1 MVCFLSLYCVKTKI
15 MDIELSEKYIR
26 RQKYKKIIMLS
37 VSILIIILAFIGLRL
52 SLNPELDKSLI
63 VTAVAET
70 GSLEAAINA
79 SGQVVPKYE
88 QVITSPIQTNI
99 LSIYHKAGEKVKKGD
114 QIIKLNKEFL
124 LLSYEKLKDELELQK
139 IKKLKQEINLKNGN
153 YEKEINLSI
162 KELNTRYNEAKCKRQ
177 EQLFKIGGTTVE
189 SLEEA
194 KLNLEISRKDKE
206 NLKTQIDN
214 QVKLQQAE
222 LDELDL
228 AIRIGEKN
236 LRQIERQ
243 LELSDVIA
251 EGDGIITW
259 INEKTGAA
267 VSAGEKIASVAD
279 ISSFQIEASVSDIH
293 ASKLYIGAPVKIK
306 INDTL
311 LRGYII
317 SINPVVSNGII
328 NFRVALSDGSNTVL
342 RPNLRV
348 EVYVITSVK
357 KNIVRV
363 KNGSFFNGTAD
374 QTVFIIN
381 KNNYAERRRVEF
393 GESDYDYVEI
403 KSGISPGETVIISD
417 MVSYENLSKIK
428 IKNP

>member
-1 MVCFLSLYCVKTKI
+1 VSILI
-15 MDIELSEKYIR
+15 
-26 RQKYKKIIMLS
+26 
-37 VSILIIILAFIGLRL
+37 SILIIILALIGLRL

-194 KLNLEISRKDKE
+194 MLNLEISRKDKE

-251 EGDGIITW
+251 QGDGIITW
-259 INEKTGAA
+259 INEKNGAA